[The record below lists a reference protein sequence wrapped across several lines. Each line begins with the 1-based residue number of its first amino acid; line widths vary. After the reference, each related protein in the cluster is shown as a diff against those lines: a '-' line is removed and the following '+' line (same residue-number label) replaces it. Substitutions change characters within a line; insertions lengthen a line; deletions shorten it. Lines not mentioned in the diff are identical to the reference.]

1 MAMCINIS
9 NMKLNVTVLE
19 FEPLKLFVVDTP
31 LRIYQVIL
39 CLFSLSLGSIFFPGI
54 IYYEQYGGDPMKRSI
69 HNRMISAIAFSS
81 FMFSILF
88 NLTFTWRLQIG
99 PLNEYVAM
107 LVLVLLNYFLMLIS
121 FNLTESLFFKV
132 ILCCFDINLYIG

>member
-9 NMKLNVTVLE
+9 NMKLNVTAVE
-19 FEPLKLFVVDTP
+19 FEPLELFVVDTP

-69 HNRMISAIAFSS
+69 HNRMISAIAFSL
-81 FMFSILF
+81 FLLSIILNLIMTWTF
-88 NLTFTWRLQIG
+88 NFG
-99 PLNEYVAM
+99 PLNE
-107 LVLVLLNYFLMLIS
+107 
-121 FNLTESLFFKV
+121 
-132 ILCCFDINLYIG
+132 